1 MPLPAEPRFQ
11 AVESV
16 EKGGVLAALPALL
29 QAGLLRHADG
39 LGPLPGFYSLRS
51 VLLLLAFLLLARVRN
66 PEQLRY
72 QQPGEWGRL
81 LGLDRCCAPD
91 TLRRKLAQLCDQ
103 PVAVQAWADQLAR
116 HWLADEQDALA
127 ALFVDGHVKVYT
139 GQARLPK
146 HFVSRQRLQ
155 LPADTG
161 FWIHQRGGKP
171 LLCLRQQVD
180 PGMVEVMREQLLPE
194 LQQLGLLPPPA
205 AAAPAAPALTLAF
218 DREGWSPQLFRD
230 LQARGV
236 ACVTWRKG
244 RQQERW
250 PDEEFRAAA
259 IPLRTPFGLETGRG
273 RIAERPLQL
282 LEGRLTVR
290 EIRFW
295 IDQREQ
301 VAGRSGHPRQP
312 RRLAGRPAAEQRQ
325 PSIVTTY
332 PTLPAAEVA
341 GLLRSRWS
349 QENNFKW
356 LRQEFGLDSLPQH
369 ATEEVEPATVI
380 ANPAMRLIDK
390 ALESDKARAGRLRR
404 QQAHWRG
411 RRGRPAQAK
420 RREIKAAID
429 AVETQIAGLQ
439 RARKS
444 TDSHI
449 LAGELPHEIRLAALP
464 AARRCLLDTLRLI
477 CYRAETLTATLLAP
491 HLGKPAEVRAL
502 VKALFHSD
510 ATLRPDPAAQWH

>member
-1 MPLPAEPRFQ
+1 M
-11 AVESV
+11 
-16 EKGGVLAALPALL
+16 
-29 QAGLLRHADG
+29 
-39 LGPLPGFYSLRS
+39 
-51 VLLLLAFLLLARVRN
+51 RN

-161 FWIHQRGGKP
+161 FWIHKPGGKP

-180 PGMVEVMREQLLPE
+180 PGMVEVLREQLLPE

-205 AAAPAAPALTLAF
+205 AA
-218 DREGWSPQLFRD
+218 D
-230 LQARGV
+230 
-236 ACVTWRKG
+236 
-244 RQQERW
+244 
-250 PDEEFRAAA
+250 
-259 IPLRTPFGLETGRG
+259 
-273 RIAERPLQL
+273 
-282 LEGRLTVR
+282 
-290 EIRFW
+290 
-295 IDQREQ
+295 
-301 VAGRSGHPRQP
+301 
-312 RRLAGRPAAEQRQ
+312 QRQ
-325 PSIVTTY
+325 PSIVTTH

-356 LRQEFGLDSLPQH
+356 LCQEFGLDSLPQH
-369 ATEEVEPATVI
+369 ATEAVEPATVI

-390 ALESDKARAGRLRR
+390 ALKSDKARAGR
-404 QQAHWRG
+404 QQAHW
-411 RRGRPAQAK
+411 RGRPAQAK

-449 LAGELPHEIRLAALP
+449 LAGELPHEIRPAALP
-464 AARRCLLDTLRLI
+464 MAF
-477 CYRAETLTATLLAP
+477 
-491 HLGKPAEVRAL
+491 V
-502 VKALFHSD
+502 
-510 ATLRPDPAAQWH
+510 